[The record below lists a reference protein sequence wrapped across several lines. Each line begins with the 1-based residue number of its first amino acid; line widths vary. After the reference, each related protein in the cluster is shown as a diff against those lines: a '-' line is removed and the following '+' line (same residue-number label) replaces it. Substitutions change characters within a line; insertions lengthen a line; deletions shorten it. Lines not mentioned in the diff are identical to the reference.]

1 MSQRASYSLDRTR
14 TTFPEDLR
22 RVTPLQRSLS
32 AGPRLQTQVGRAL
45 ALVNVQHV
53 PAAVLAV
60 ILVSLHYAGQ
70 RRRRRCTLSA
80 PT

>member
-22 RVTPLQRSLS
+22 RVTP
-32 AGPRLQTQVGRAL
+32 GPRLQTQVGRAL